1 MFIQLKA
8 IASFNTYNYI
18 GLFCQEQ
25 EVYHPSLQYHG
36 CTNTFSKWLLISK
49 MCSACTLQSRSWRWL
64 DTSNNDSSSHFDL
77 IEFLSSQFGRI
88 SSGKFEFIYLHFKW
102 MRINLIYND
111 EQCFAIYTSSFNALR
126 VLFIAAAN
134 TFIQSFSETSTVN
147 GCESLEIEVTV
158 LFSDTITRTTG
169 RLKTDEFRDRN
180 QNVSS
185 EIKINIFSDDEIYR
199 TWWDEWEIDEISGEL
214 VKRERV
220 DRRDFL
226 RIQLRRT
233 CYWRHIYFVHI
244 LIRVHA
250 HQNAKCLHF
259 APIFLFFPLIKIT
272 IIGLC
277 QQALSMYFFFSLPY
291 FHECQGLIVLCTRYS
306 NL

>member
-1 MFIQLKA
+1 
-8 IASFNTYNYI
+8 
-18 GLFCQEQ
+18 
-25 EVYHPSLQYHG
+25 
-36 CTNTFSKWLLISK
+36 
-49 MCSACTLQSRSWRWL
+49 
-64 DTSNNDSSSHFDL
+64 
-77 IEFLSSQFGRI
+77 
-88 SSGKFEFIYLHFKW
+88 

-199 TWWDEWEIDEISGEL
+199 T
-214 VKRERV
+214 
-220 DRRDFL
+220 
-226 RIQLRRT
+226 
-233 CYWRHIYFVHI
+233 
-244 LIRVHA
+244 
-250 HQNAKCLHF
+250 
-259 APIFLFFPLIKIT
+259 
-272 IIGLC
+272 
-277 QQALSMYFFFSLPY
+277 
-291 FHECQGLIVLCTRYS
+291 
-306 NL
+306 